1 MKYNGIVLSDVHV
14 GSFDVEKLYT
24 EFENVFINYIIEFE
38 NSNNLDFLIITG
50 DFFDSKFYLND
61 KKSLYAYKMLKRIC
75 DVCPNS
81 KIRIVYGTESH
92 ECNQYDIMNIINL
105 HDDIKV
111 IKTVESEEIFD
122 GLNFLYLPEEVM
134 LDKKEY
140 YNNYFIENEYNYV
153 FGHGIIQEVM
163 TNVVKHM
170 NISKE
175 KRERVPV
182 FTTKELENICKGEVY
197 FGHYHLNREID
208 DKIISVGS
216 FSRWQFWEDERKG
229 FHHISYDTD
238 KEKYNREFI
247 ENTLAE
253 TYVTINFGYNSEV
266 FKSEDNLQRE
276 LDKCDNFIKTDAIDH
291 IRFQLNIPIDN
302 DHPEAIMN
310 YVKERYKYNKSVKVN
325 VVNGY
330 IEEKKEQAKKEISEE
345 NKKYS
350 FIYDETPMENKISY
364 YIVIEKDKNIDPDTI
379 YIYLNCSV
387 EEIISKIEAD

>member
-197 FGHYHLNREID
+197 FGHYHI
-208 DKIISVGS
+208 
-216 FSRWQFWEDERKG
+216 
-229 FHHISYDTD
+229 H
-238 KEKYNREFI
+238 KE
-247 ENTLAE
+247 
-253 TYVTINFGYNSEV
+253 S
-266 FKSEDNLQRE
+266 Q
-276 LDKCDNFIKTDAIDH
+276 
-291 IRFQLNIPIDN
+291 Q
-302 DHPEAIMN
+302 
-310 YVKERYKYNKSVKVN
+310 
-325 VVNGY
+325 
-330 IEEKKEQAKKEISEE
+330 
-345 NKKYS
+345 
-350 FIYDETPMENKISY
+350 
-364 YIVIEKDKNIDPDTI
+364 
-379 YIYLNCSV
+379 
-387 EEIISKIEAD
+387 

>member
-1 MKYNGIVLSDVHV
+1 M
-14 GSFDVEKLYT
+14 
-24 EFENVFINYIIEFE
+24 
-38 NSNNLDFLIITG
+38 
-50 DFFDSKFYLND
+50 ND

-140 YNNYFIENEYNYV
+140 YKNYFIENEYNYV

-216 FSRWQFWEDERKG
+216 FSRWQFGEDERKG
-229 FHHISYDTD
+229 FYHISYDTD

-350 FIYDETPMENKISY
+350 FIYDETPIENKISY

-387 EEIISKIEAD
+387 EEIISKIEVD

>member
-1 MKYNGIVLSDVHV
+1 ME
-14 GSFDVEKLYT
+14 EKN
-24 EFENVFINYIIEFE
+24 E
-38 NSNNLDFLIITG
+38 IITNQIS
-50 DFFDSKFYLND
+50 D
-61 KKSLYAYKMLKRIC
+61 M
-75 DVCPNS
+75 S
-81 KIRIVYGTESH
+81 KIVKT
-92 ECNQYDIMNIINL
+92 IINIGKDL
-105 HDDIKV
+105 
-111 IKTVESEEIFD
+111 
-122 GLNFLYLPEEVM
+122 
-134 LDKKEY
+134 
-140 YNNYFIENEYNYV
+140 ENETKDV
-153 FGHGIIQEVM
+153 SLI
-163 TNVVKHM
+163 
-170 NISKE
+170 KE
-175 KRERVPV
+175 
-182 FTTKELENICKGEVY
+182 ENLVT
-197 FGHYHLNREID
+197 FFQ
-208 DKIISVGS
+208 VG
-216 FSRWQFWEDERKG
+216 
-229 FHHISYDTD
+229 
-238 KEKYNREFI
+238 
-247 ENTLAE
+247 
-253 TYVTINFGYNSEV
+253 V